1 MEHIFE
7 EPFPEDDWLDGELEE
22 ELHPI
27 YMTRNEILF
36 LDDSL
41 TMMLEREGTQEN
53 VMTMRAMMP
62 SAYLPAPVTLID
74 KIGMAVLRITD
85 PELEEAGTVVHLND
99 TDIYMLREICHS
111 YSKVG
116 KEQVGYNLKRK
127 LYLALYADS
136 YDRDKQI
143 DKLLS
148 TVEEV
153 PQPEKN

>member
-7 EPFPEDDWLDGELEE
+7 EHFPEDDWLDGELEE

-62 SAYLPAPVTLID
+62 SAYLPAPVSLID
-74 KIGMAVLRITD
+74 KI
-85 PELEEAGTVVHLND
+85 
-99 TDIYMLREICHS
+99 
-111 YSKVG
+111 
-116 KEQVGYNLKRK
+116 
-127 LYLALYADS
+127 
-136 YDRDKQI
+136 
-143 DKLLS
+143 
-148 TVEEV
+148 
-153 PQPEKN
+153 